1 MGGLS
6 FLTNMEVRCKLKM
19 KNEFNYYNPTNMSE
33 LFEIIEDKKN
43 TALLAGGTDLIV
55 DMKHEAH
62 KPDNII
68 DIKNI
73 DELNKVEET
82 DEGLYIGAAVTCNQF
97 LNESDIVDKYKVLAD
112 GVKVLGSH
120 QIRNRA
126 TIVGNV
132 CGSSPGA
139 DTPPPLLTLN
149 STILIKSSNNER
161 EVNLVDFFT
170 GVKRNILGDN
180 EIAVAIKV
188 PEPALDGIGKYER
201 KTRVKGP
208 DLSACGVAGFIS
220 KEEKIVR
227 FGYGAVAP
235 IPKLIDASE
244 LFFEKNIDKDKA
256 LEELLNRVENTI
268 NPITDV
274 RSTEKHR
281 RSIAK
286 VYTKRIFSELWE
298 EGE

>member
-1 MGGLS
+1 
-6 FLTNMEVRCKLKM
+6 M